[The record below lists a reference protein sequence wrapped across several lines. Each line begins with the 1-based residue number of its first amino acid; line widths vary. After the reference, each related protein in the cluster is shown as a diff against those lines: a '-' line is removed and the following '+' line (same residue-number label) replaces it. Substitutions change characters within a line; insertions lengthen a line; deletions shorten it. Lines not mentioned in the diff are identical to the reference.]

1 MEIDDMENQSKI
13 ATLVTI
19 KIFSSEFSI
28 WTCSEMISMDNSRL
42 RHIDNKLG
50 EVMSSV
56 CYIPTKILYSLNVL

>member
-1 MEIDDMENQSKI
+1 MEIDDMQNQSKI

-19 KIFSSEFSI
+19 KIFRYEFSI